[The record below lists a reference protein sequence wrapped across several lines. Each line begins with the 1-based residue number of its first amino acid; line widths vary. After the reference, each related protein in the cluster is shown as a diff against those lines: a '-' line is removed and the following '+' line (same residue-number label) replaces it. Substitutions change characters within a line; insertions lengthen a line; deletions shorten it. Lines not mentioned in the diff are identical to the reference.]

1 MSDNIITINK
11 ESQGLRLD
19 IFLVGELGRTRSQI
33 QKLIKSGAVA
43 VNGEQPTVHRFLKE
57 NDAITISVE
66 SEGQAGKS
74 EGDERDSSISLRF
87 SRNDKEKENFSRN
100 NKENGKEKK
109 HPDRNSKQLWSEIKI
124 IDDNDNYLII
134 EKPAGLLAHPTER
147 NETNTLMD
155 WAIAQYPQIK
165 KIGEDPA
172 RSGIVH
178 RLDREVSGLMVIPK
192 TQDAFDYFKK
202 LFKTRQL
209 TKKYL
214 ALVYGRVGQDVGEI
228 NFRLGRGKSGEGKF
242 AAFPFG
248 SAAGKEA
255 KTLFAA
261 KQRFKNY
268 TLLELEIL
276 TGRTHQIRV
285 HLFALGHPIVGDNLY
300 RNNRLKEKLNPGRV
314 FLHAYYL
321 SFKNQQGDE
330 KIYQSELPAG
340 LAQILKKLK

>member
-1 MSDNIITINK
+1 MSKNIIKLSK

-19 IFLVGELGRTRSQI
+19 IFLVGELGKTRSQI
-33 QKLIKSGAVA
+33 QKLIKSGAVL
-43 VNGEQPTVHRFLKE
+43 VNGEKPTVHRFLKE
-57 NDAITISVE
+57 NDAIEIIDPELGAT
-66 SEGQAGKS
+66 
-74 EGDERDSSISLRF
+74 
-87 SRNDKEKENFSRN
+87 KEVKE
-100 NKENGKEKK
+100 EKK
-109 HPDRNSKQLWSEIKI
+109 KHKSRESKELFKEIKI
-124 IDDNDNYLII
+124 IDDNDDYLII
-134 EKPAGLLAHPTER
+134 VKPAGLLVHPTDQ

-155 WAIAQYPQIK
+155 WAIGKYPQIR

-172 RSGIVH
+172 RAGIVH

-228 NFRLGRGKSGEGKF
+228 NFRIGRSKSGEGKF
-242 AAFPFG
+242 AAFPV
-248 SAAGKEA
+248 AAEAGKEA
-255 KTLFAA
+255 KTLFTV
-261 KQRFKNY
+261 KKRFKNY

-285 HLFALGHPIVGDNLY
+285 HLLALGYPIVGDNLY
-300 RNNRLKEKLNPGRV
+300 RNSRLKEKLKPGRV

-321 SFKNQQGDE
+321 SFNDLQGEE
-330 KIYQSELPAG
+330 KIYQSDLPKP
-340 LAQILKKLK
+340 LADITKKLV